1 MKDIPL
7 FSSKTQKSIAK
18 QVLIGFAAI
27 ILVGSIILS
36 LPRMTVSGDISYIDA
51 LFTSTSAIC
60 VTGLIVQD
68 TPTYFTDLGKIIILL
83 FIQIGGLGIMTIGS
97 IFGLMLGRK
106 IHVRDKFYLHSSFG
120 SKHTFSAGKFFMLIA
135 GITFAIE
142 FIGFLIMALIFYF
155 KYSYTIPGS
164 MSASLFHT
172 ISAFNNAGFAL
183 YSNSLEAFGYDIS
196 LNLLFMILIFL
207 GGIGF
212 PVISEIITYRRIRRF
227 SLHAKIVLYTS
238 AFLIAAGA
246 IMFFLM
252 EFNNP
257 QTLGGRP
264 LYFQIFTSLFQSV
277 TARTAGFNT
286 TSIVSLNP
294 STLFLLSLLMFV
306 GASPG
311 GTGGG
316 IKTTTFITVTA
327 AGFSSIRGRNSVNL
341 FKRRLPDSA
350 IYRALTLTLTAI
362 ALVIFST
369 IGLLVFENC
378 SFRDALFEAISAF
391 GTVGLTTGITGSLT
405 LPSKIILI
413 LSMFIGRIGISTLS
427 VAIAFRSS
435 VSKISYP
442 EDTITIG

>member
-18 QVLIGFAAI
+18 RVFTAFAAI

-68 TPTYFTDLGKIIILL
+68 TASYFTDLGKIIILL

-106 IHVRDKFYLHSSFG
+106 IHVRDKFYLQSSFG

-142 FIGFLIMALIFYF
+142 FIGFLIMASIFYF
-155 KYSYTIPGS
+155 QYSYTILGS

-196 LNLLFMILIFL
+196 LNLLFIVLIFL

-238 AFLIAAGA
+238 AFLVGAGA
-246 IMFFLM
+246 IMFFVM

-257 QTLGGRP
+257 QTLGGKP

-286 TSIVSLNP
+286 ISIAALNP
-294 STLFLLSLLMFV
+294 STLFFLSLLMFI

-316 IKTTTFITVTA
+316 IKTTTFVTVTA
-327 AGFSSIRGRNSVNL
+327 AGVSSIRGRSSVNL
-341 FKRRLPDSA
+341 LKRRLPDSA
-350 IYRALTLTLTAI
+350 IYRALTLTLTA
-362 ALVIFST
+362 LVLIILST
-369 IGLLVFENC
+369 IGLLVFEKC
-378 SFRDALFEAISAF
+378 SLKDALFEAISAF

-427 VAIAFRSS
+427 VAIAVRSS
-435 VSKISYP
+435 ISKISYP

>member
-18 QVLIGFAAI
+18 RVFIAFAAI

-68 TPTYFTDLGKIIILL
+68 TASYFTDLGKIIILL

-106 IHVRDKFYLHSSFG
+106 IHVRDKFYLQSSFG
-120 SKHTFSAGKFFMLIA
+120 SKHAFSAGKFFMLIA

-142 FIGFLIMALIFYF
+142 FIGFLIMAAIFYF
-155 KYSYTIPGS
+155 QYSYTILGS

-196 LNLLFMILIFL
+196 LNLLFMVLIFL

-212 PVISEIITYRRIRRF
+212 PVISEIITYRRIKRL

-238 AFLIAAGA
+238 AFLVAAGA
-246 IMFFLM
+246 IMFFVM

-264 LYFQIFTSLFQSV
+264 LYFQIFTSLFP
-277 TARTAGFNT
+277 F
-286 TSIVSLNP
+286 P
-294 STLFLLSLLMFV
+294 SDVYRSFT
-306 GASPG
+306 GRYG
-311 GTGGG
+311 GRH
-316 IKTTTFITVTA
+316 KDYYFC
-327 AGFSSIRGRNSVNL
+327 
-341 FKRRLPDSA
+341 
-350 IYRALTLTLTAI
+350 Y
-362 ALVIFST
+362 
-369 IGLLVFENC
+369 C
-378 SFRDALFEAISAF
+378 
-391 GTVGLTTGITGSLT
+391 
-405 LPSKIILI
+405 
-413 LSMFIGRIGISTLS
+413 
-427 VAIAFRSS
+427 
-435 VSKISYP
+435 
-442 EDTITIG
+442 